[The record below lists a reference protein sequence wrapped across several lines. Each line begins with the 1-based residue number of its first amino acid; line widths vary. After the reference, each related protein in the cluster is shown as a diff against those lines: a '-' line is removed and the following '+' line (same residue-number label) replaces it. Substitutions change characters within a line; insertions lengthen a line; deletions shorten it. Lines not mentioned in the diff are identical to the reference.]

1 MKRALVI
8 TLSLVL
14 LCQSVSLVSAGEIVE
29 KLNLSSADVAAFQ
42 QMDTGELDA
51 IQASGSTQ
59 QAVAWAVLIVLGTV
73 AIGFAAAAAAD

>member
-1 MKRALVI
+1 MKKTLVI
-8 TLSLVL
+8 AVCLAL

-29 KLNLSSADVAAFQ
+29 KKGLSSTDVAVFQ
-42 QMDTGELDA
+42 QMDTSELDA